1 MGTKVNNNNFI
12 TVQGWMA
19 NDLNL
24 KGNSLLIYAIIYGF
38 SQVEGQTYNGSYQY
52 LADWCGTSKRQVI
65 RILNTLV
72 EDGLISKKE
81 KEINGVKFNE
91 YSTMSKMSLGVTKCH
106 GVVTK
111 CHGGS
116 DKMSPNNIDNNI
128 DNIYSANFDKND
140 AFERFW
146 SAYPR
151 KTNKKKAKDA
161 FIKKCTDEI
170 MFQKML
176 SALVDQKRSEQWQNP
191 KFIPHASTWLNGERW
206 NDVLNVH
213 NNRNSNRDWS
223 WFNE

>member
-1 MGTKVNNNNFI
+1 METKVNNNNFI

-91 YSTMSKMSLGVTKCH
+91 YSTMSKMSL
-106 GVVTK
+106 
-111 CHGGS
+111 
-116 DKMSPNNIDNNI
+116 
-128 DNIYSANFDKND
+128 
-140 AFERFW
+140 
-146 SAYPR
+146 
-151 KTNKKKAKDA
+151 
-161 FIKKCTDEI
+161 
-170 MFQKML
+170 L
-176 SALVDQKRSEQWQNP
+176 SL
-191 KFIPHASTWLNGERW
+191 IHI
-206 NDVLNVH
+206 
-213 NNRNSNRDWS
+213 
-223 WFNE
+223 